1 MPIIATGQISIV
13 DLTDGKSLSCYIT
26 SNLPKTQIL
35 DPNPGGVVNP
45 NWAGTPKLI
54 LTPVVFANQTAL
66 ALTAAGVTITWK
78 RKEGAGAEAVL
89 AAGEAVADGVLTV
102 SQNKLTG
109 VTSGLLTY
117 LCYVTYTDPETGI
130 PVNVV
135 ADITFSQIKTA
146 LNAQN
151 VWISGE
157 QIFKYDASSAVTPVQ
172 ITLTANAA
180 NVTISKW
187 QYKNTSDAWTD
198 YPTTSDNASITGGTL
213 NVKPTHAVFVGDCAT
228 LRVLTSIDGVTD
240 VMTLYKVR
248 DGAAG
253 ASGSAGAS
261 APMAF
266 LTNENITFAGNV
278 SGQVAAVTKT
288 CNVVAYRGASKVT
301 PTVGTITGAPTG
313 MTVTKGSA
321 ANNEIPISIAIAA
334 NATLGGAGAQQGTL
348 SIPITAPVST
358 TLLIHWSK
366 VNTGAT
372 GAAGTPGAAGQN
384 AVVFSLYAPNGSVFL
399 NQTGTLAIQTS
410 AFDGT
415 TAISSGATYVWKR
428 YVSGAWQTI
437 SGQTGTSISVA
448 GSTVN
453 GVQAFQCVMTYG
465 GKTYTDTL
473 TLTDKSDNYQA
484 TIESSGGDVFKNGI
498 GSSTLLCRLFQN
510 GQEVD
515 AAGTT
520 YTYKWYRRDKDG
532 NALDSGA
539 VFATGK
545 SIAIDGDDVDIK
557 TTFTCEVE

>member
-35 DPNPGGVVNP
+35 DPNPGGTVNP

-66 ALTAAGVTITWK
+66 ALTAVGVTVTWK
-78 RKEGAGAEAVL
+78 RKEGASAETTL
-89 AAGEAVADGVLTV
+89 TTGETASNGVLTV
-102 SQNKLTG
+102 SANKLTG

-146 LNAQN
+146 LNAQS

-157 QIFKYDASSAVTPVQ
+157 QIFKYDASSAVTPSQ
-172 ITLTANAA
+172 ITLTANVA
-180 NVTISKW
+180 NATISKW
-187 QYKNTSDAWTD
+187 QFKNASDVWTD
-198 YPTTSDNASITGGTL
+198 YPTTADNTSITGGTL

-228 LRVLTSIDGVTD
+228 LRVLTNEEGVTD
-240 VMTLYKVR
+240 VMTIYKVR

-253 ASGSAGAS
+253 ASGSAGSS

-266 LTNENITFAGNV
+266 LTNENVTFAGNA
-278 SGQVAAVTKT
+278 SGQVAAITKT
-288 CNVVAYRGASKVT
+288 CNVVAYRGTSKVT

-321 ANNEIPISIAIAA
+321 ASNEIPISIAIAA

-348 SIPITAPVST
+348 SVPITSPVAT

-372 GAAGTPGAAGQN
+372 GAAGTPGAAGEN
-384 AVVFSLYAPNGSVFL
+384 AIVFSLYAPNGSVFL
-399 NQTGTLAIQTS
+399 NQTGTLTIQT
-410 AFDGT
+410 AAYNGT
-415 TAISSGATYVWKR
+415 APITSGATYVWKK
-428 YVSGAWQTI
+428 YVAGSWATI
-437 SGQTGTSISVA
+437 SGQTGASISVA

-484 TIESSGGDVFKNGI
+484 TIESSGGDVFKNGV
-498 GSSTLLCRLFQN
+498 GTSTLLCRLFQN
-510 GQEVD
+510 GTEVD
-515 AAGTT
+515 ADGSGH
-520 YTYKWYRRDKDG
+520 TYKWYRRDKDG
-532 NALDSGA
+532 TPLDSGA

-545 SIAIDGDDVDIK
+545 SVEIDGDDVDIK

>member
-35 DPNPGGVVNP
+35 DPNPGGVVSP

-66 ALTAAGVTITWK
+66 ALTAAGVTVTWK
-78 RKEGAGAEAVL
+78 RKEGAGAEAAL
-89 AAGEAVADGVLTV
+89 TTGEAISNGILTV
-102 SQNKLTG
+102 SANKLTG

-146 LNAQN
+146 LNAQS

-157 QIFKYDASSAVTPVQ
+157 QIFKYDTSSAVTPAQ
-172 ITLTANAA
+172 ITLTANVA
-180 NVTISKW
+180 NVSISKW
-187 QYKNTSDAWTD
+187 QYKNASNVWTD
-198 YPTTSDNASITGGTL
+198 YPTTADNTSITGGVL

-228 LRVLTSIDGVTD
+228 LRLLTSEEGVTD
-240 VMTLYKVR
+240 VMTIYKVR

-253 ASGSAGAS
+253 ASGSAGSS

-266 LTNENITFAGNV
+266 LTNENVTFAGNAN
-278 SGQVAAVTKT
+278 GQVAAITKT
-288 CNVVAYRGASKVT
+288 CNVVAYRGTSKVT

-321 ANNEIPISIAIAA
+321 TNNEIPISIAIAA

-348 SIPITAPVST
+348 SVPITAPVAT

-372 GAAGTPGAAGQN
+372 GAAGAPGAAGQN

-399 NQTGTLAIQTS
+399 NQTGSLTIQTS
-410 AFDGT
+410 AYNGT
-415 TAISSGATYVWKR
+415 TPVTSGATYVWKK

-437 SGQTGTSISVA
+437 SGQTGASLSVA

-453 GVQAFQCVMTYG
+453 GVQAFQCTMTYG

-510 GQEVD
+510 GSEVD
-515 AAGTT
+515 ADGTGH
-520 YTYKWYRRDKDG
+520 TYKWYRRDKDG
-532 NALDSGA
+532 APLDSGA